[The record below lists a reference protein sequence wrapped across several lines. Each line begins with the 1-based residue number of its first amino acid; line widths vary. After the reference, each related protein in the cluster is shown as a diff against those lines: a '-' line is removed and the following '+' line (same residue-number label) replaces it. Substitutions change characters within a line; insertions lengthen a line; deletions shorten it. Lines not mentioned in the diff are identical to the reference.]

1 MLDFDAGS
9 RNDVIGFTEIPLR
22 GVLQGGRLAASL
34 SIWQDPARKKY
45 SKLIPAGAVKGGI
58 ELITEPKH
66 AQFGDVVNRLP
77 NTTYLAV
84 NIIQCHDLKAGDADG
99 SADPYVTV
107 TWDQTSQQTRVLRN
121 TRNPLFEETL
131 YFPVKLVRITK
142 EGMEKL
148 GDITIFVL
156 DYDPTGADN
165 LGFFKLGL
173 DQVTNSQYRRL
184 EREGIKTRVYE
195 NDALPLAQPGVK
207 ATQGTMHLQAYFT
220 PDLPDDIKLDPVKV
234 GPTPAPR

>member
-107 TWDQTSQQTRVLRN
+107 PWDQIWRQSLPLSRSRSPTSTPTLRCIL
-121 TRNPLFEETL
+121 TARCEAFRLMF
-131 YFPVKLVRITK
+131 
-142 EGMEKL
+142 
-148 GDITIFVL
+148 
-156 DYDPTGADN
+156 
-165 LGFFKLGL
+165 
-173 DQVTNSQYRRL
+173 NSSM
-184 EREGIKTRVYE
+184 REGSQSCPQVRVR
-195 NDALPLAQPGVK
+195 ARVR
-207 ATQGTMHLQAYFT
+207 
-220 PDLPDDIKLDPVKV
+220 VRV
-234 GPTPAPR
+234 

>member
-131 YFPVKLVRITK
+131 YFPVKLVR
-142 EGMEKL
+142 
-148 GDITIFVL
+148 
-156 DYDPTGADN
+156 
-165 LGFFKLGL
+165 
-173 DQVTNSQYRRL
+173 
-184 EREGIKTRVYE
+184 
-195 NDALPLAQPGVK
+195 
-207 ATQGTMHLQAYFT
+207 ATH
-220 PDLPDDIKLDPVKV
+220 
-234 GPTPAPR
+234 PTPTPHPYPITLTH